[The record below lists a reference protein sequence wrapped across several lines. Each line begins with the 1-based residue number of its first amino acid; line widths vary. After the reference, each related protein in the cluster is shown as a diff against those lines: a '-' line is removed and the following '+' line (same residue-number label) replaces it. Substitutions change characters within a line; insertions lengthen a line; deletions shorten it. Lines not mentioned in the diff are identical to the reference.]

1 MKVLR
6 LAVIAGT
13 SEATDL
19 IAALPEQDSVT
30 AFAATEYGKTILEG
44 QHCMVRV
51 GRLDADGFRFALRG
65 MDAVIDASHP
75 FAQVVTETV
84 RQGCAEMELPYFR
97 LGRQKMTYDYS
108 RVIRVESKEQA
119 AACLAAIPGNILLTT
134 GVNTL
139 SFYEKAIPDF
149 STRGWARILD
159 TPDSRRA
166 AADSKAHL
174 IFAIPPFSKED
185 TLELLEKYHI
195 AVLVSK
201 DSGRRGG
208 VAEKMDAAKQMDIP
222 VVLLG
227 APEEEVHTISQVL
240 ESLDRYRKGETDG
253 GTVS

>member
-1 MKVLR
+1 M
-6 LAVIAGT
+6 
-13 SEATDL
+13 
-19 IAALPEQDSVT
+19 
-30 AFAATEYGKTILEG
+30 
-44 QHCMVRV
+44 
-51 GRLDADGFRFALRG
+51 
-65 MDAVIDASHP
+65 
-75 FAQVVTETV
+75 
-84 RQGCAEMELPYFR
+84 
-97 LGRQKMTYDYS
+97 
-108 RVIRVESKEQA
+108 ESKEQA

-174 IFAIPPFSKED
+174 IFAMPPFSKED

-240 ESLDRYRKGETDG
+240 EYLDRYRKGETDG

>member
-13 SEATDL
+13 SEATNL

-84 RQGCAEMELPYFR
+84 RQVCAELELPYFR

-159 TPDSRRA
+159 TPDS
-166 AADSKAHL
+166 
-174 IFAIPPFSKED
+174 
-185 TLELLEKYHI
+185 
-195 AVLVSK
+195 
-201 DSGRRGG
+201 GRRQTPKRISFLQCRRFPKRIRWNCWKNITLRCWSPRTAAG
-208 VAEKMDAAKQMDIP
+208 VAVWQKKWMRQNKW
-222 VVLLG
+222 
-227 APEEEVHTISQVL
+227 TF
-240 ESLDRYRKGETDG
+240 R
-253 GTVS
+253 

>member
-1 MKVLR
+1 MKGLR

-19 IAALPEQDSVT
+19 IAVLPEQDCVT

-44 QHCMVRV
+44 STARCVW
-51 GRLDADGFRFALRG
+51 DGWMRMAFAFALRG

-84 RQGCAEMELPYFR
+84 RQVCAELELPYFR

-139 SFYEKAIPDF
+139 SFLRE
-149 STRGWARILD
+149 S
-159 TPDSRRA
+159 
-166 AADSKAHL
+166 
-174 IFAIPPFSKED
+174 
-185 TLELLEKYHI
+185 
-195 AVLVSK
+195 
-201 DSGRRGG
+201 DSGFQHPWLGENLGYAGFPAGG
-208 VAEKMDAAKQMDIP
+208 GRLQSAS
-222 VVLLG
+222 
-227 APEEEVHTISQVL
+227 HFW
-240 ESLDRYRKGETDG
+240 
-253 GTVS
+253 

>member
-1 MKVLR
+1 MKGLR

-19 IAALPEQDSVT
+19 IATLPEQDSVT

-84 RQGCAEMELPYFR
+84 RQVCAELELPYFR

-139 SFYEKAIPDF
+139 SIPF
-149 STRGWARILD
+149 
-159 TPDSRRA
+159 P
-166 AADSKAHL
+166 H
-174 IFAIPPFSKED
+174 
-185 TLELLEKYHI
+185 
-195 AVLVSK
+195 
-201 DSGRRGG
+201 
-208 VAEKMDAAKQMDIP
+208 
-222 VVLLG
+222 
-227 APEEEVHTISQVL
+227 
-240 ESLDRYRKGETDG
+240 
-253 GTVS
+253 

>member
-1 MKVLR
+1 MKGLR

-19 IAALPEQDSVT
+19 IAVLPEQDCVT

-44 QHCMVRV
+44 QHCTVRV

-84 RQGCAEMELPYFR
+84 RQVCAELELPYFR

-174 IFAIPPFSKED
+174 IFAMPPFSKED

-227 APEEEVHTISQVL
+227 APEEEVHALSQVL
-240 ESLDRYRKGETDG
+240 DSLDRYRKGETDG
-253 GTVS
+253 DTVS

>member
-1 MKVLR
+1 
-6 LAVIAGT
+6 
-13 SEATDL
+13 
-19 IAALPEQDSVT
+19 
-30 AFAATEYGKTILEG
+30 
-44 QHCMVRV
+44 
-51 GRLDADGFRFALRG
+51 

-84 RQGCAEMELPYFR
+84 RQVCAELELPYFR

-174 IFAIPPFSKED
+174 IFAMPPFSKED

-227 APEEEVHTISQVL
+227 APEEEVHAISQVL

>member
-1 MKVLR
+1 M
-6 LAVIAGT
+6 
-13 SEATDL
+13 
-19 IAALPEQDSVT
+19 
-30 AFAATEYGKTILEG
+30 
-44 QHCMVRV
+44 RV

-84 RQGCAEMELPYFR
+84 RQGCAELELPYFR

-174 IFAIPPFSKED
+174 IFAMPPFSKED

-227 APEEEVHTISQVL
+227 APEEEVHAISQVL

-253 GTVS
+253 DTVS